1 MTTILNL
8 FKFIESKKKQYPIPL
23 KYKLINN
30 LPLTKDELNV
40 RGSLNLSHAPIQSLP
55 DNLNVD
61 GDLIISNT
69 KIKSLPDNLNVNGN
83 LNLNHTLIKELP
95 DNLNVPGWLAI
106 SNTKIETIPNNLN
119 IGQYLYISN
128 TPLSKKY
135 TKEQIIKMI
144 KDKGGSLN
152 SGQVFM

>member
-1 MTTILNL
+1 MATILNL
-8 FKFIESKKKQYPIPL
+8 FKFIESKRKQYQIPL
-23 KYKLINN
+23 KYKLIND
-30 LPLTKDELNV
+30 LPLTKDDLNV
-40 RGSLNLSHAPIQSLP
+40 NGNLNLAKTPINSLP

-95 DNLNVPGWLAI
+95 DNLNVPGWLSI

-144 KDKGGSLN
+144 EENGGSVN
-152 SGQVFM
+152 GQVFM